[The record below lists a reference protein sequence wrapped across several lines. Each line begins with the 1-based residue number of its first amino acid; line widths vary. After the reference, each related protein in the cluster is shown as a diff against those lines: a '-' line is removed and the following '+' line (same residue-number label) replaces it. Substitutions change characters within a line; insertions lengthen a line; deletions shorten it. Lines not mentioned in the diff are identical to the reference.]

1 MTAIAVAAAVAGL
14 LVVAGVAFGLGG
26 FGRTRHR
33 APSVGARMA
42 LMGVEV
48 ASVYR
53 GDLSVTD
60 AATGTSVVVARGP
73 YQRNLGSAIQDPGFS
88 PDGRFVAYME
98 SAGSS
103 SELHVVALGG
113 GRTITVSHALS
124 YTWSPTDDDLA
135 VSLAS
140 EVKLIS
146 AEGTSLHRWV
156 IADPL
161 AELFSPSGKRIA
173 VASSGLR
180 SGRGYLRLLPVG
192 TGPERLIRQPG
203 CDEPAG
209 WTADGSHLLFWR
221 DEDCSAS
228 IGADGLPLDSIATGG
243 FGTSSTGGGR
253 SRIVSVAGTLPYSR
267 WVVPVSGDTVLVNS
281 GGDRVAAD
289 HKTLQWC
296 SAATGAGKSL
306 PSPAGTATL
315 DPAVATRDR
324 LFEVRVSQSNAMN
337 DFLPHGTLWMST
349 TTGRHAHELT
359 SAGTGVADPIP
370 TADGSKLL
378 FVRTPSTGSAKVE
391 VLTIHTGVVRAI
403 AAIDLA
409 DYYGEFMAPEVLAV
423 WQPSK

>member
-1 MTAIAVAAAVAGL
+1 
-14 LVVAGVAFGLGG
+14 
-26 FGRTRHR
+26 
-33 APSVGARMA
+33 
-42 LMGVEV
+42 MGVEV

-296 SAATGAGKSL
+296 SAATGACKSL